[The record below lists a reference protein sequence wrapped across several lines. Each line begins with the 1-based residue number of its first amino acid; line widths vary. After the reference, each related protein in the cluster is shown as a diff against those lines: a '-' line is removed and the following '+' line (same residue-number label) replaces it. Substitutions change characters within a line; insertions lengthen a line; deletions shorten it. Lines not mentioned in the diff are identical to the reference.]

1 MTENFILH
9 LTVFTHQ
16 QKYTVE
22 PCVILSWEAHKSM
35 AKIYLNF
42 IFIDLPKALA
52 LLTTPINTTV
62 LRDTAMKLNC
72 STDANPDAHTYHFYF
87 NGNLTGNSSSGVFNI
102 SVKEDGEYTCVP
114 GNKVGTGSNAS
125 VSITPVGECWVR
137 LQVEISDSQ
146 VQING
151 CQYIWLHSKVLCTL
165 FFLSTEIEGNTPFKL
180 HVIGEMFQANLF

>member
-1 MTENFILH
+1 MTEHFILH

-22 PCVILSWEAHKSM
+22 PFVILSWEARKSM

-62 LRDTAMKLNC
+62 LGDTAMKLNC

-114 GNKVGTGSNAS
+114 VNKVGTGSNAS
-125 VSITPVGECWVR
+125 VSITAVGEC
-137 LQVEISDSQ
+137 
-146 VQING
+146 
-151 CQYIWLHSKVLCTL
+151 
-165 FFLSTEIEGNTPFKL
+165 
-180 HVIGEMFQANLF
+180 

>member
-1 MTENFILH
+1 
-9 LTVFTHQ
+9 
-16 QKYTVE
+16 
-22 PCVILSWEAHKSM
+22 M

-62 LRDTAMKLNC
+62 LGDTAMKLNC

-114 GNKVGTGSNAS
+114 VNKVGTGSNAS
-125 VSITPVGECWVR
+125 VSITTVGEC
-137 LQVEISDSQ
+137 
-146 VQING
+146 
-151 CQYIWLHSKVLCTL
+151 
-165 FFLSTEIEGNTPFKL
+165 
-180 HVIGEMFQANLF
+180 

>member
-1 MTENFILH
+1 MTEHFILH
-9 LTVFTHQ
+9 LTVLTHQ

-22 PCVILSWEAHKSM
+22 PFVILSWEAQKSM

-62 LRDTAMKLNC
+62 LRDTAMKLKC
-72 STDANPDAHTYHFYF
+72 STDANPDAHTYHLYF

-114 GNKVGTGSNAS
+114 VNKVGTGSNAS
-125 VSITPVGECWVR
+125 VSITAVGEC
-137 LQVEISDSQ
+137 
-146 VQING
+146 
-151 CQYIWLHSKVLCTL
+151 
-165 FFLSTEIEGNTPFKL
+165 
-180 HVIGEMFQANLF
+180 